1 MKTRGWTQV
10 LEKNMN
16 IPTKNMHFKRKRC
29 GVKWH
34 VLLNSSCRWK
44 KRRVINAILDNIMKG
59 KFEQWWSA
67 IPPILTTRTI
77 ISHLLSLYI
86 RYMAV
91 VSFILE
97 TAQANTTNSTNFIK
111 WQHKYTPMTHEPVDV
126 IVCSFVNQTQH
137 TSR

>member
-1 MKTRGWTQV
+1 
-10 LEKNMN
+10 
-16 IPTKNMHFKRKRC
+16 MHFKRKRC

-44 KRRVINAILDNIMKG
+44 KRRVINVILDNIMKG

-77 ISHLLSLYI
+77 TSHLLSLYI

-97 TAQANTTNSTNFIK
+97 TPQANTTNRTNFIK
-111 WQHKYTPMTHEPVDV
+111 WQHKYNPMTHEPVDA
-126 IVCSFVNQTQH
+126 IVCSFINQIYTTYLQINFNS
-137 TSR
+137 TWYIPSIFQQ